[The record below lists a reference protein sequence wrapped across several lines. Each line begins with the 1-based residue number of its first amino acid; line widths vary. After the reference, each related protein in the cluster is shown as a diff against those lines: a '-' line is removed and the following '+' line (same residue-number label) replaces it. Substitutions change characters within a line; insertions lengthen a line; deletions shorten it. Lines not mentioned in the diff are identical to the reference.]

1 MYRDLVT
8 LRDDLPIVIVNDDEV
23 VNNDNDDRQKNV
35 NDENDSNNGGND
47 RNDHS
52 EHFRYE
58 GERAGAEAHL
68 QGTSYAYQQ
77 MITTCFFN
85 Q

>member
-8 LRDDLPIVIVNDDEV
+8 LRDDIPIVMVNDD
-23 VNNDNDDRQKNV
+23 DNDDRQNNVV
-35 NDENDSNNGGND
+35 NDKYESNNGGND

-68 QGTSYAYQQ
+68 QGTSYAYRL
-77 MITTCFFN
+77 TNDYNTR
-85 Q
+85 